1 MSDAHSVV
9 DGSQQAFHDIRRPPP
24 GLDAPRAE
32 HLASAVIMPLRVRLL
47 GGFCVERIDVGRA
60 VSGWRRRSAKTL
72 TKLLAVH
79 PGHALH
85 REQIIDILWSGANSE
100 SALNSFGKALHA
112 ARHALEPEL
121 PRRKDSA
128 YLRLT
133 DGMLILN
140 TEHVTVDTDQFEQL
154 AEAAMRRREI
164 AAYEMALAAYG
175 GELLPEDR
183 YEHWCSE
190 RRSVLVESRIR
201 LLLGL
206 AEGLELRGAYN
217 YAADQLRDVLQHD
230 PTREAAHRQLM
241 RLYARMGTPD
251 QAVRQFHLCEDV
263 LRRELDLVPQPETM
277 SLYGE
282 ILSQRTSRPVRSGPS
297 CPPPARTS
305 NGHSFVGRERVIERM
320 CDQLSR
326 RDETQPGMIVVSG
339 ESGVGKTRLLEEFAN
354 QSRERGVVTLCG
366 GRGAHA
372 CRFACGPFAV
382 ALEDYAAGRSEAE
395 RSELARTYPALTHF
409 VPSLG
414 PGTPLLT
421 PAPDPYDYYPDLIP
435 SIVQFFTDLARTKPV
450 LLVLGDLQ
458 EADDIGLD
466 LIRYLAHL
474 AIRVPLLMVG
484 ALRDPDLE
492 ADAGLR
498 RMIEAMT
505 RERLWLRIEL
515 HCLGRRDTDKLV
527 HAMLP
532 DIHVSDNTLAEIY
545 AQSRGNPLFVRELV
559 DGIRSQGE
567 SATPNESQ
575 SGSWWLAAR
584 SQTRTRALTAMR
596 LALMDDPL
604 RRVLGLAA
612 TVGSAEISLEQL
624 RAGAAA
630 LEPPM
635 AVAVLFDALDRAL
648 QMHILEEREEGYA
661 FRHPIVRGA
670 LYDCLPRHRRD
681 EFRTAHGRSRVK
693 SSRSI
698 GRLCGRDLTRI
709 GLGTPTSNFSGP
721 RVSDW

>member
-1 MSDAHSVV
+1 MNDAHSLA
-9 DGSQQAFHDIRRPPP
+9 DGSRQALRDIRLPAP
-24 GLDAPRAE
+24 DASGGQYSRSDA
-32 HLASAVIMPLRVRLL
+32 IMPLRVRLL

-79 PGHALH
+79 PEHTLH
-85 REQIIDILWSGANSE
+85 REQIIDILWPGVNAE

-133 DGMLILN
+133 DGMLTLN

-154 AEAAMRRREI
+154 AKAAMRRREI
-164 AAYEMALAAYG
+164 AAYEMALAAFG

-190 RRSVLVESRIR
+190 RRSVLAELRVR

-206 AEGLELRGAYN
+206 AEALEIHGAYN
-217 YAADQLRDVLQHD
+217 YAADRLRDVLQHD
-230 PTREAAHRQLM
+230 PTREAVHRQLM

-263 LRRELDLVPQPETM
+263 LSRELDLAPQPETI

-282 ILSQRTSRPVRSGPS
+282 ILAHRLSQRPSRPGPS
-297 CPPPARTS
+297 DSSRSSPARTS
-305 NGHSFVGRERVIERM
+305 NRHSFVGRDRVIQHM
-320 CDQLSR
+320 CDQLLR

-339 ESGVGKTRLLEEFAN
+339 EAGVGKTRLMEEFAN
-354 QSRERGVVTLCG
+354 RSREQGVVTLCVG
-366 GRGAHA
+366 KGAHA
-372 CRFACGPFAV
+372 SQFACGPFAV
-382 ALEDYAAGRSEAE
+382 ALEDYAACQSETE
-395 RSELARTYPALTHF
+395 RMELARIYPVLTRF

-414 PGTPLLT
+414 SGSPFPAA
-421 PAPDPYDYYPDLIP
+421 APDLHDYHLDLIP

-450 LLVLGDLQ
+450 LLILGDLQ

-474 AIRVPLLMVG
+474 AVRVPLLMVG
-484 ALRDPDLE
+484 ALLDSDLE
-492 ADAGLR
+492 VGAGLR
-498 RMIEAMT
+498 RMVEAMT

-532 DIHVSDNTLAEIY
+532 GTRVSDNTLAEIY

-559 DGIRSQGE
+559 DGIRLQGE
-567 SATPNESQ
+567 SAAANESPQ
-575 SGSWWLAAR
+575 GSWWLTAR
-584 SQTRTRALTAMR
+584 SLTRTRALTAMR

-648 QMHILEEREEGYA
+648 QMHLLEEREEGYA
-661 FRHPIVRGA
+661 FRHPIVRSA

-681 EFRTAHGRSRVK
+681 EFRAAHGRSQCRN
-693 SSRSI
+693 SRSI
-698 GRLCGRDLTRI
+698 DRLFGRDDLR
-709 GLGTPTSNFSGP
+709 
-721 RVSDW
+721 

>member
-1 MSDAHSVV
+1 MNDAHRLADGSRQALRDIRLPAPTPAPDASGAQYSRSDA
-9 DGSQQAFHDIRRPPP
+9 
-24 GLDAPRAE
+24 
-32 HLASAVIMPLRVRLL
+32 IMPLRVRLL
-47 GGFCVERIDVGRA
+47 GGFCVERIDVGQTI
-60 VSGWRRRSAKTL
+60 SGWRRRSAKTL

-85 REQIIDILWSGANSE
+85 REQIVDILWSGANAE

-133 DGMLILN
+133 DGMLTLN
-140 TEHVTVDTDQFEQL
+140 AEHVAVDTDQFEQL

-190 RRSVLVESRIR
+190 RRSVLAELRVR
-201 LLLGL
+201 LLLGM
-206 AEGLELRGAYN
+206 AEALELHGACN

-241 RLYARMGTPD
+241 RLYVRMGAPD
-251 QAVRQFHLCEDV
+251 QAVRQFHICEDV
-263 LRRELDLVPQPETM
+263 LRRELDLAPQPETI

-282 ILSQRTSRPVRSGPS
+282 IHAHRLSQRPSKPGPS
-297 CPPPARTS
+297 DVSPSSPARTPD
-305 NGHSFVGRERVIERM
+305 GRSFVGRERVIDRM
-320 CDQLSR
+320 CDLLSR
-326 RDETQPGMIVVSG
+326 RDATQPGMIVVSG
-339 ESGVGKTRLLEEFAN
+339 EAGVGKTRLLEEFAN
-354 QSRERGVVTLCG
+354 RSREQGAVTLCG

-372 CRFACGPFAV
+372 SQFACGPFAV

-395 RSELARTYPALTHF
+395 RIELARIYPALTRF

-414 PGTPLLT
+414 PGGPFLT
-421 PAPDPYDYYPDLIP
+421 AAPDLRDYHLDLIP
-435 SIVQFFTDLARTKPV
+435 SLVQFFTDLARAKPV

-474 AIRVPLLMVG
+474 AIRVPLLLVG

-492 ADAGLR
+492 ADARLR
-498 RMIEAMT
+498 PMIEAMT

-527 HAMLP
+527 QAMLP
-532 DIHVSDNTLAEIY
+532 GTHVSDSTLAEIY

-559 DGIRSQGE
+559 DGIRLQGE
-567 SATPNESQ
+567 SAAANESLQ
-575 SGSWWLAAR
+575 GSWWLAAR
-584 SQTRTRALTAMR
+584 SLTRTRALTAMR

-604 RRVLGLAA
+604 RRLLGLAA
-612 TVGSAEISLEQL
+612 TVSSAEISLDQL
-624 RAGAAA
+624 RAGAAS

-648 QMHILEEREEGYA
+648 QMHLLEEREEGYA
-661 FRHPIVRGA
+661 FRHPIVRSA

-681 EFRTAHGRSRVK
+681 EFRAAHGRSRRRN
-693 SSRSI
+693 SRSI
-698 GRLCGRDLTRI
+698 DRLSGRH
-709 GLGTPTSNFSGP
+709 PTCVELSMPAGGA
-721 RVSDW
+721 R